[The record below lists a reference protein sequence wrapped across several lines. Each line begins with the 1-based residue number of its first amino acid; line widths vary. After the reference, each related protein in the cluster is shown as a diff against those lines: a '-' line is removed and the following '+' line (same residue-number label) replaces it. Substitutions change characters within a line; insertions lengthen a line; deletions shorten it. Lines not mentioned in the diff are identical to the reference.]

1 MARATTP
8 RTVAKARTL
17 RQNLSLPEVLLW
29 RLLKGQPQG
38 IKFRRQHPVGPYIL
52 DFYVSSAK
60 LGIEID
66 GETHDRGVRPQRDAT
81 RDHWLAEQN
90 LRIIRIS
97 AADVLK
103 DPTAVADGLIALALA
118 ASADAEDYSGASAE
132 TAKRP

>member
-17 RQNLSLPEVLLW
+17 RQNLSLPEALLW

-38 IKFRRQHPVGPYIL
+38 VRFRRQHPVGPHIL

-66 GETHDRGVRPQRDAT
+66 GEAHDRGDRPQRDAT

-97 AADVLK
+97 AADALK
-103 DPTAVADGLIALALA
+103 DPTAVADGLIALAQA
-118 ASADAEDYSGASAE
+118 ASVDAEDYRGAGAE
-132 TAKRP
+132 TATRP

>member
-17 RQNLSLPEVLLW
+17 RQNLSLPEALLW

-66 GETHDRGVRPQRDAT
+66 GETHDRGDRPHRDAT

-103 DPTAVADGLIALALA
+103 DPTAVADGLIALAQA
-118 ASADAEDYSGASAE
+118 ASADAEGYRGAGAE